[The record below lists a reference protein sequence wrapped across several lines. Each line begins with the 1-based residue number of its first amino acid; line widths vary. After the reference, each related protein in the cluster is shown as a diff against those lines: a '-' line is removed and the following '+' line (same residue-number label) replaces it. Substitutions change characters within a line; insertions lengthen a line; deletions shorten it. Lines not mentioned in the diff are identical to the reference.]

1 MALFI
6 NFQYEVNPF
15 EGTLSTKRGVGGV
28 TNINKSFIRYFMI
41 TSEHTH
47 TR

>member
-15 EGTLSTKRGVGGV
+15 EGTLSTKQGVGGV
-28 TNINKSFIRYFMI
+28 TNINIIFYKIFYD
-41 TSEHTH
+41 
-47 TR
+47 